1 MEPSAALKK
10 DNGPSERFLREI
22 IEFQGVI
29 GGIMSVIHP
38 EQHFEGRGA
47 FLSHLHSKAKG
58 TADEACFERLMKV
71 WGTGFMGLSVIS
83 EWETPLHCDG
93 QNADWM
99 YDVLVNIAT
108 NVDPDIRAELP
119 GIGIQFR
126 YNSSTVLS
134 ILGKAVQHGVSKTNI
149 DRYCLAFF
157 MRQRVSE
164 CLGFP
169 HEVMMSEKLFKKWLF
184 LDELERAKAMLRIQK
199 GRLLPPLEF

>member
-10 DNGPSERFLREI
+10 DNGPGERFLREI
-22 IEFQGVI
+22 IEFQGII

-47 FLSHLHSKAKG
+47 FLSRLHSKAKG

-83 EWETPLHCDG
+83 ERETPLHRDG

-99 YDVLVNIAT
+99 YDVLVNIAAD
-108 NVDPDIRAELP
+108 VDPDIRAELP
-119 GIGIQFR
+119 GIGIRFW
-126 YNSSTVLS
+126 YNSGTVLS
-134 ILGKAVQHGVSKTNI
+134 ILGKAVRHGVSKTNI

-164 CLGFP
+164 RLGFP

-184 LDELERAKAMLRIQK
+184 LDEPERVKAMLRIQK
-199 GRLLPPLEF
+199 GGLLLPLEF